1 MRSTSRMISSVTTD
15 NRQPRFRYTWSRTW
29 PDKPEDYVAH
39 YGDAPIGRVYRINS
53 IQEGGWFWTCY
64 ALVGNRSGADSG
76 QVANLDE
83 ACHAVE
89 AAYDELMARIAQGEA
104 AARSEP

>member
-1 MRSTSRMISSVTTD
+1 MIEF
-15 NRQPRFRYTWSRTW
+15 RERRFRYTWSRTW
-29 PDKPEDYVAH
+29 PDKAKEYLARD
-39 YGDAPIGRVYRINS
+39 GETSIGRVYQISSNLRAARS
-53 IQEGGWFWTCY
+53 GSVRL
-64 ALVGNRSGADSG
+64 AGNRSGADSG
-76 QVANLDE
+76 QVDNLDE